1 MLNDRP
7 YPAPRKAKRS
17 AVEIEEERAWVRFYR
32 QVGQADIAAEVLAQL
47 DADAQARHDHLALY
61 LSCRESLRAHKAR
74 TQRNKRIGQL
84 VRQAGRVLVVEPM
97 RALRLK
103 TSRAIDLLVATLR
116 GAWPFRVTEPERE
129 RARKAL
135 ARVGGEKLI
144 DKPIAGLSG
153 GETQRVFLA
162 RALINDPVL
171 LILDEPTAGVDTK
184 GRAEFMDVLSEI
196 SRSDELAAILVTHNL
211 AAIARTAT

>member
-74 TQRNKRIGQL
+74 TQRNKRIGQF
-84 VRQAGRVLVVEPM
+84 VRQAGRVLVAEPL

-103 TSRAIDLLVATLR
+103 TSRAIDLLVECLPDMRREPAAAKVRQLR
-116 GAWPFRVTEPERE
+116 RDADV
-129 RARKAL
+129 AHAL
-135 ARVGGEKLI
+135 A
-144 DKPIAGLSG
+144 A
-153 GETQRVFLA
+153 F
-162 RALINDPVL
+162 DPKA
-171 LILDEPTAGVDTK
+171 TRQSSSDTE
-184 GRAEFMDVLSEI
+184 APAP
-196 SRSDELAAILVTHNL
+196 AA
-211 AAIARTAT
+211 ARTA

>member
-74 TQRNKRIGQL
+74 TQRNKRIGQF
-84 VRQAGRVLVVEPM
+84 VRAACRVLVAEPL
-97 RALRLK
+97 RTLRLK
-103 TSRAIDLLVATLR
+103 TSRATDLLVECLPEMRREPAAAKVRQLLR
-116 GAWPFRVTEPERE
+116 DADVAQAHAAFDP
-129 RARKAL
+129 KAPSPPSSDST
-135 ARVGGEKLI
+135 A
-144 DKPIAGLSG
+144 PA
-153 GETQRVFLA
+153 
-162 RALINDPVL
+162 PV
-171 LILDEPTAGVDTK
+171 
-184 GRAEFMDVLSEI
+184 M
-196 SRSDELAAILVTHNL
+196 
-211 AAIARTAT
+211 ARTA

>member
-74 TQRNKRIGQL
+74 TQRNKRIGQF
-84 VRQAGRVLVVEPM
+84 VRQAGRVLVAEPL

-103 TSRAIDLLVATLR
+103 TSRAIDLLVECLPEMRREPAAAKVRQLR
-116 GAWPFRVTEPERE
+116 RDADV
-129 RARKAL
+129 AQAL
-135 ARVGGEKLI
+135 A
-144 DKPIAGLSG
+144 A
-153 GETQRVFLA
+153 F
-162 RALINDPVL
+162 DPKA
-171 LILDEPTAGVDTK
+171 PRQPSSDTE
-184 GRAEFMDVLSEI
+184 APAP
-196 SRSDELAAILVTHNL
+196 AA
-211 AAIARTAT
+211 ARTA

>member
-74 TQRNKRIGQL
+74 TQRNKRIGQF
-84 VRQAGRVLVVEPM
+84 VRQAGRVLVVEPL

-103 TSRAIDLLVATLR
+103 TSRAIDLLVECLPETRREPATAKVKQLR
-116 GAWPFRVTEPERE
+116 RDADVAQAHAAFDP
-129 RARKAL
+129 
-135 ARVGGEKLI
+135 
-144 DKPIAGLSG
+144 KPPPSSASDAMVP
-153 GETQRVFLA
+153 T
-162 RALINDPVL
+162 PV
-171 LILDEPTAGVDTK
+171 A
-184 GRAEFMDVLSEI
+184 
-196 SRSDELAAILVTHNL
+196 
-211 AAIARTAT
+211 ARTG